1 MPGGRSHWFADC
13 LGMRFARQNVLLLH
27 MGPPKIGSDPDSAQS
42 GPIPARSML
51 AFSLQ
56 LFFSHFSKMCSP
68 PSVGSTFLKNGS
80 KHFAFKNP
88 LFGPLK
94 PSNDDSLAYFFRTYR
109 SLSRS
114 VSHFSASVA
123 LQNIAFGCSLV
134 HFSPPEPLLQKCLF
148 ASHLKFHFCFASFAF
163 FLYFYALTL
172 LFFALFDNFFEKV
185 FPAFLGKHDFENCM

>member
-1 MPGGRSHWFADC
+1 MPFC
-13 LGMRFARQNVLLLH
+13 LHFPFN
-27 MGPPKIGSDPDSAQS
+27 
-42 GPIPARSML
+42 
-51 AFSLQ
+51 F
-56 LFFSHFSKMCSP
+56 FFSHFFSKMCSP

-80 KHFAFKNP
+80 KHFAFKNS

-94 PSNDDSLAYFFRTYR
+94 PSNDDSLAHFFGTYR

-123 LQNIAFGCSLV
+123 LQNIASGCSLV

-148 ASHLKFHFCFASFAF
+148 ASHLKFPFFFASSAF

-172 LFFALFDNFFEKV
+172 LLFALFVNLFEKV
-185 FPAFLGKHDFENCM
+185 LPALRGKHDFENCM